1 MKKELAEPIDKLKL
15 IAEEEKH
22 INTCTANSSTRTR
35 TRIRAH
41 YAEDGVHNYYN
52 AAADGDGVDLDLDT
66 NFNEEVEQDEQSE
79 PQQEVSWRISTR
91 IKTQHDVIKHGT
103 STSTKW
109 RIEIPR
115 VETQTSEE
123 CYNSSSTTK
132 TVRKRKCDQL
142 TQLISKKNKHNPSR
156 SKSQSQS
163 RLNIENRL
171 KDLIAFKAKYGHCKV
186 NKLRIEKY
194 KSLVHWCNDVNKSR
208 RKIIMNQKPLIQLS
222 DHDIKRLTDMGFK
235 WFSKRVS
242 FKSRFEDLAA
252 FKAEHGHCMAPKQGV
267 GKYKS
272 LGLWCY
278 QMRSARKTMEKKK
291 NKKARYNLSD
301 EDIQRL
307 TDMGFEWEPQRKCF
321 KERVEDLVAF
331 KAEHGPCNVFEHW
344 VQHEE
349 DHKKYIS
356 LRTWCYKVRSSRR
369 NIKKN
374 KTPKIKLS
382 NDDVELLTGMGFPW

>member
-1 MKKELAEPIDKLKL
+1 MKKELAEPIEKLKL

-22 INTCTANSSTRTR
+22 INPANSSTRTR

-66 NFNEEVEQDEQSE
+66 NFNEEVEQEQSE

-91 IKTQHDVIKHGT
+91 IKQAQHDVIKHGT

-132 TVRKRKCDQL
+132 TVTKTVRKRKCDQL

-156 SKSQSQS
+156 SKSQS
-163 RLNIENRL
+163 RLDIENRL

-186 NKLRIEKY
+186 NKSHIEKY
-194 KSLVHWCNDVNKSR
+194 KSLVHWCNYVRKSR
-208 RKIIMNQKPLIQLS
+208 RKIIKNQKPLIQLS
-222 DHDIKRLTDMGFK
+222 DHDIKRLIDMGFE
-235 WFSKRVS
+235 WSTERVP
-242 FKSRFEDLAA
+242 FKSRLEDLAA
-252 FKAEHGHCMAPKQGV
+252 FKAEHGHCMAPKQGM

-278 QMRSARKTMEKKK
+278 QMRSAKKIKEK
-291 NKKARYNLSD
+291 NKKPRINLSD
-301 EDIQRL
+301 VDIQRL

-321 KERVEDLVAF
+321 QERVEDLVAF
-331 KAEHGPCNVFEHW
+331 KAEHGHCNVFEHW

-349 DHKKYIS
+349 DRKKYRS
-356 LRTWCYKVRSSRR
+356 LRTWCYKVRTSGNHIR
-369 NIKKN
+369 KN
-374 KTPKIKLS
+374 RKPKIKLS
-382 NDDVELLTGMGFPW
+382 NDDVELLTGMGFAW